1 MKRSLSFRLSI
12 LLIMYTG
19 AILIIASIA
28 MIHATHYHFQLYGNE
43 MEESHHSTDL
53 LNSHLEQ
60 AIIQSIG
67 LTIGGALSIAL
78 ILSIYIARRISSPLI
93 GMRNLTL
100 VMAGGERDVRL
111 PLKGA
116 PKDELDELATSI
128 NHLAEQLQQQEQL
141 RIAMTENIAHE
152 LRTPLTTLNSYLAAI
167 QDGVWEPTPERIQSS
182 REEIFRLIQLVQD
195 LEELQIFSSSDFSLS
210 RKAVPLQRSIEQ
222 VMGLMRPSFKEHEIQ
237 LSEGYIPCATILA
250 DESRLVQIWTNILS
264 NALKFT
270 PKGGNVRLDGE
281 IMADSVLIT
290 VTDSGIGIPAED
302 LPHIFERFY
311 RVEKSRNRKMGGG
324 GLGLAITKT
333 LLERHGGQVWAES
346 DEGVGTQIHV
356 KLPIVQ

>member
-1 MKRSLSFRLSI
+1 MV
-12 LLIMYTG
+12 
-19 AILIIASIA
+19 IASIA
-28 MIHATHYHFQLYGNE
+28 IINATHYHFQLYGNE
-43 MEESHHSTDL
+43 MAESHHTAKL

-67 LTIGGALSIAL
+67 LTIGGAFIITL

-93 GMRNLTL
+93 SMRNLTL
-100 VMAGGERDVRL
+100 VMARGKRDVRL

-116 PKDELDELATSI
+116 PKDELDELAASI
-128 NHLAEQLQQQEQL
+128 NHLAEQLEQQEQL

-152 LRTPLTTLNSYLAAI
+152 LRTPLTTLNSYLASI

-182 REEIFRLIQLVQD
+182 REEIFRLTQLVQE
-195 LEELQIFSSSDFSLS
+195 LEELQMFNSSEFSLS
-210 RKAVPLQRSIEQ
+210 RKKVPVQRSIEQ
-222 VMGLMRPSFKEHEIQ
+222 VMDLMRPSFKQHEIQ
-237 LSEGYIPCATILA
+237 LSLGHLPDATILA

-270 PKGGNVRLDGE
+270 PKGGIVRLDGK
-281 IMADSVLIT
+281 IMADSILIT
-290 VTDSGIGIPAED
+290 ITDSGIGIPPKD
-302 LPHIFERFY
+302 LTHIFERFY

-333 LLERHGGQVWAES
+333 LVGRHAGQVWAES
-346 DEGVGTQIHV
+346 KEGEGTQIYV
-356 KLPIVQ
+356 ELPLAQSKIKNSLDNIG

>member
-1 MKRSLSFRLSI
+1 MKRSLSFRLSV
-12 LLIMYTG
+12 LLILYTG
-19 AILIIASIA
+19 VILVIASIA
-28 MIHATHYHFQLYGNE
+28 IINATHYHFQLYGNE
-43 MEESHHSTDL
+43 MAESHHSAEL

-67 LTIGGALSIAL
+67 LTIGGALIIAL
-78 ILSIYIARRISSPLI
+78 ILSIYIAKRISSPLV

-100 VMAGGERDVRL
+100 VMARGKRDVRL
-111 PLKGA
+111 PLKSV
-116 PKDELDELATSI
+116 PKDELDELAASI

-141 RIAMTENIAHE
+141 RVAMTENIAHE

-195 LEELQIFSSSDFSLS
+195 LEELQIFNSSDFSLS
-210 RKAVPLQRSIEQ
+210 RKEISLQRSIDQ
-222 VMGLMRPSFKEHEIQ
+222 VMDLMHPSFKEKEIRLTKGQ
-237 LSEGYIPCATILA
+237 IPDVTILA

-270 PKGGNVRLDGE
+270 PHGGIVRLDGK
-281 IMADSVLIT
+281 ITGDSVLIT
-290 VTDSGIGIPAED
+290 ITDSGIGIPPED

-333 LLERHGGQVWAES
+333 LVERHGGQVWAES
-346 DEGVGTQIHV
+346 HQGTKIHV
-356 KLPIVQ
+356 KLPLG